1 MRETFPPQEQGTAMA
16 IYSMGV
22 VLAPAMGPVFGGWLT
37 DHFGWPW
44 IFYINMP
51 FSIVGMLCVSAFVE
65 DPPYLRR
72 DLKSIDWLGIL
83 LLTVGLTGMQL
94 VLERG
99 QEANWFES
107 PLIVIGTLLTGVLL
121 TALVLWEWRVSEPI
135 MDLRLLRNVPLSVGA
150 SMGLVFG
157 VALFGTTFILPQ
169 FLQNLLD
176 YNAYQA
182 GLVLLPRSIVL
193 FVLVARRAVFHRVH
207 LVPHVNPLNSAY
219 SSAQAG
225 LTALLTQQHVDAF
238 SAHTQTLAL
247 LDATVNR
254 QATML
259 AYNDVSWAM
268 GLMFLLVFPLLLLLP
283 GRRTTATRQT

>member
-1 MRETFPPQEQGTAMA
+1 
-16 IYSMGV
+16 
-22 VLAPAMGPVFGGWLT
+22 
-37 DHFGWPW
+37 
-44 IFYINMP
+44 
-51 FSIVGMLCVSAFVE
+51 VE

-225 LTALLTQQHVDAF
+225 LTAL
-238 SAHTQTLAL
+238 HTQTLAL